1 MKIIQIGIEDSKIT
15 EISSKLGVLS
25 AVCEVG
31 SKNKTQNEKYSLN
44 FYDSLED
51 LINFEDF
58 QAVILNVSESDAPQ
72 IIKKLLYSKKHVF
85 VRKITMDSSQIS
97 EIEEIAIKNK
107 INFIFGFEQR
117 FNPVIQ
123 SLKDITVGNKYGE
136 LLMLEFYR
144 EGLSFNEN
152 EMFFDLMK
160 NEIDLANFIFG
171 DWPIVVFARF
181 GNFNS
186 EKENFASIMIGYKNN
201 KTALILSNGIS
212 LKNVSNLR
220 AMYSE
225 DVVHS
230 DLLSYETKLKEDAIR
245 LPENNSLEQQIQYFI
260 DVMGKDTKTHELSNT
275 IKIAEAALLSS
286 KQGVPIYLDLK

>member
-15 EISSKLGVLS
+15 EILSKLGIS
-25 AVCEVG
+25 AICEIG
-31 SKNKTQNEKYSLN
+31 SKNKTLNENYSLK
-44 FYDSLED
+44 FYDTLED
-51 LINFEDF
+51 LIKFEDF
-58 QAVILNVSESDAPQ
+58 QAVIVNVNESNATQ

-85 VRKITMDSSQIS
+85 VNKLVMDSSQIS
-97 EIEEIAIKNK
+97 ELEVISTKNK

-123 SLKDITVGNKYGE
+123 SLKDFTVKNKYGE

-144 EGLSFNEN
+144 EGLALKEN
-152 EMFFDLMK
+152 GMVSDLVK

-171 DWPIVVFARF
+171 EWPIAVFARI

-186 EKENFASIMIGYKNN
+186 ERENFASIVIGYKNN
-201 KTALILSNGIS
+201 KTALILSNGLS
-212 LKNVSNLR
+212 SQNVSTLR
-220 AMYSE
+220 AVYSE
-225 DVVHS
+225 DVVYS
-230 DLLSYETKLKEDAIR
+230 DLFSYEIKLKEGPINI
-245 LPENNSLEQQIQYFI
+245 PKKNPLEQQIQYFI
-260 DVMGKDTKTHELSNT
+260 DAIREDIKSHELANT